1 MSSCC
6 GQYRS
11 QGHLAQQ
18 ISDTT
23 GALAAVDCNL
33 CSLIAGY
40 STAGAN
46 WLGLAS
52 FAGNFKPDFDCLAR
66 VTVGTVASV
75 ES

>member
-1 MSSCC
+1 MSFCC
-6 GQYRS
+6 GQYQS
-11 QGHLAQQ
+11 QCHLAQQ

-23 GALAAVDCNL
+23 GALSAVDCNL

-40 STAGAN
+40 STAEAN

-52 FAGNFKPDFDCLAR
+52 FAGNSKPDFDCLAK
-66 VTVGTVASV
+66 VTVGTIAFV